1 MRTIHTLIWG
11 KLPSKDWKCFYQW
24 FGSIAL
30 ELRTNFGIN
39 KNMII
44 NDFENKGIW
53 LFRANLKRDYDIQC
67 KEHQLQFNVFK
78 HKFTI
83 IQLLRTRNNHNNHD
97 NILVEHCDNQSNN
110 NTEIT
115 LSSPVRSDD
124 PILSLHQLPAL
135 TCPDP
140 PLTART
146 IPGIFSS
153 SAERAGSD
161 TEWSTPCSSYSACH

>member
-1 MRTIHTLIWG
+1 MQATPTTSYRLQTQVYDHPATTIRTG
-11 KLPSKDWKCFYQW
+11 
-24 FGSIAL
+24 
-30 ELRTNFGIN
+30 
-39 KNMII
+39 
-44 NDFENKGIW
+44 
-53 LFRANLKRDYDIQC
+53 
-67 KEHQLQFNVFK
+67 
-78 HKFTI
+78 
-83 IQLLRTRNNHNNHD
+83 NNHNNHD
-97 NILVEHCDNQSNN
+97 NILVEHCANQSNN

-161 TEWSTPCSSYSACH
+161 TEWSTRYSGLGAIVTNVTNVTFFPSIEASLMP